1 MADGEGGVYDDLGF
15 VGIGASSQQGADDS
29 LLVGWAAGAVVEDGE
44 EGLYN
49 TRVLSVGPVIMALS
63 LVFLNLPVVESR
75 HGEEQLWVG
84 HQRRQDREAWTG
96 AVSHREPCWAGGA
109 MKDW

>member
-44 EGLYN
+44 KGL
-49 TRVLSVGPVIMALS
+49 
-63 LVFLNLPVVESR
+63 
-75 HGEEQLWVG
+75 
-84 HQRRQDREAWTG
+84 
-96 AVSHREPCWAGGA
+96 
-109 MKDW
+109 